1 MDPILTIRAVTELIA
16 VVSPLLRGWGKN
28 EEAERL
34 DALRIQLLD
43 KSDATLDRV
52 IASRQQD

>member
-16 VVSPLLRGWGKN
+16 VVAPLLRGWGRN
-28 EEAERL
+28 EEADRL
-34 DALRIQLLD
+34 DALRSELLD